1 MLFQYLLAKL
11 EANSEI
17 SPGSNDDNHDLDQ
30 GVPSEYATADEI
42 REESITDS
50 LDQGVRL

>member
-17 SPGSNDDNHDLDQ
+17 SPGSNDDLNDHDQ
-30 GVPSEYATADEI
+30 GAPSENPTADEV
-42 REESITDS
+42 REESIADS